1 MEALG
6 IDLKLIIAQIIN
18 FGLLFFLL
26 SKFAYKPIL
35 KMLTDRQEKIQK
47 GLSDAD
53 KAAKKLAET
62 EKEATEIRDKAFKE
76 ADEILKNAK
85 VAALAETSAIGD
97 KAAEQA
103 ERTIKNAKAEADQV
117 KANVMKDAK
126 KEISDVVII
135 ALDKI
140 VGTEF
145 TAEEKKKMTSK
156 AISEL

>member
-6 IDLKLIIAQIIN
+6 IDIKLIIAQIVN
-18 FGLLFFLL
+18 FGVLFFLL

-35 KMLTDRQEKIQK
+35 KMLNDRQEKIQK
-47 GLSDAD
+47 GLAD
-53 KAAKKLAET
+53 SEEAAKKLEET
-62 EKEATEIRDKAFKE
+62 EKEAAVIREKAFKE

-85 VAALAETSAIGD
+85 AAALVEASAIGE

-103 ERTIKNAKAEADQV
+103 ERTIKNAKAEADQS

-140 VGTEF
+140 VGNDF

-156 AISEL
+156 AIAEL